1 MTTLDLPDFQS
12 SPAPALP
19 AAIGDWLELQIDAG
33 KPLSARLSYI
43 SPGTRRAMLLN
54 PDLGLALAIHPA
66 ILDRRLRSGEA
77 RNLTAASLFDDA
89 ASRALRNS
97 ATS

>member
-1 MTTLDLPDFQS
+1 
-12 SPAPALP
+12 
-19 AAIGDWLELQIDAG
+19 
-33 KPLSARLSYI
+33 
-43 SPGTRRAMLLN
+43 MLLN